1 MKKFEY
7 KVIYSQGNQ
16 DWEELL
22 NDLGEQGWELVSM
35 SQTQSTRTG
44 LATFK
49 RELREAWDS
58 RI

>member
-49 RELREAWDS
+49 RELR
-58 RI
+58 